1 MMTGQEVLSEYAAVA
16 ALGGRM
22 LDAAEAGDW
31 DRLAELERQ
40 CAAHIDTLRG
50 CEKNGQG
57 KAPSRRQYERTA
69 RRGNAAMAIFSQ
81 PRRVG
86 SPNPPTGRVHQAN
99 VGWAPRAHAEAC
111 ADAAVS
117 WSQLLQLVTAPKD
130 HPIAQTD
137 GRVIARPW
145 VALTR
150 RQLCIRIGCKHC
162 ASFRADTGCPPYE
175 DVKKSPWL
183 RCLVSPYART
193 VFYSAPYPDDF
204 FTSSTDQLRI

>member
-69 RRGNAAMAIFSQ
+69 RRGNAAMAVFSQ
-81 PRRVG
+81 PLRRG
-86 SPNPPTGRVHQAN
+86 EAPAQLDPAGRQAK
-99 VGWAPRAHAEAC
+99 
-111 ADAAVS
+111 AD
-117 WSQLLQLVTAPKD
+117 
-130 HPIAQTD
+130 
-137 GRVIARPW
+137 
-145 VALTR
+145 
-150 RQLCIRIGCKHC
+150 CIRRIL
-162 ASFRADTGCPPYE
+162 ADDQRIRDLTM
-175 DVKKSPWL
+175 PWL
-183 RCLVSPYART
+183 AHL
-193 VFYSAPYPDDF
+193 SALLGNAGAQRRLAGAYG
-204 FTSSTDQLRI
+204 SV

>member
-22 LDAAEAGDW
+22 LAAAEAGDW

-81 PRRVG
+81 PRWMEEWR
-86 SPNPPTGRVHQAN
+86 TTLAQFHQFYAQI
-99 VGWAPRAHAEAC
+99 R
-111 ADAAVS
+111 
-117 WSQLLQLVTAPKD
+117 LLAY
-130 HPIAQTD
+130 
-137 GRVIARPW
+137 GNNW
-145 VALTR
+145 
-150 RQLCIRIGCKHC
+150 
-162 ASFRADTGCPPYE
+162 
-175 DVKKSPWL
+175 
-183 RCLVSPYART
+183 
-193 VFYSAPYPDDF
+193 
-204 FTSSTDQLRI
+204 